1 MHYLC
6 ASMRNL
12 LLLIFLFLS
21 FTAYSQSVPK
31 DDFINTKEGVPLFS
45 KRLFITKCREKIK
58 SGEDNQEALQVCAC
72 HAQKLDTRFTNK
84 QYRAAWN
91 AAGDK
96 WLDFLIEQDS
106 VLKADIQECYQT
118 AWKKNIFFSDAQA
131 KSVKESMKE
140 SLKKSVKDSLD
151 EKKLDTYCDCA
162 VNVMKERK
170 VPAKKMD
177 ELANPNSF
185 LYNEIAYR
193 CGGVPVKRVSE
204 TTGWKASLAADVHGV
219 SDIDTVN
226 IITVNAM
233 TRLKV
238 KIGSFVYIW
247 LLDSGATDLLIS
259 DSLAT
264 QMMEQHLFSEKDFL
278 GNATY
283 NVANGKEV
291 NCKVYKINNVQIG
304 KFTIDNIILS
314 TSPDVQDYLL
324 GKSFLNK
331 FSRWTIDNRREVL
344 ILEK

>member
-1 MHYLC
+1 
-6 ASMRNL
+6 MRNL
-12 LLLIFLFLS
+12 LILIFLSLS
-21 FTAYSQSVPK
+21 FTAYSQPVPK
-31 DDFINTKEGVPLFS
+31 DDFINTKEGVPLFG

-58 SGEDNQEALQVCAC
+58 SGEDSQEALQVCAC
-72 HAQKLDTRFTNK
+72 NAQKLDARFTNK
-84 QYRAAWN
+84 QYREAWN
-91 AAGDK
+91 AVGDE

-106 VLKADIQECYQT
+106 VLKADIQKCYQT
-118 AWKKNIFFSDAQA
+118 AWKRNVFFSDAQVKA
-131 KSVKESMKE
+131 VKEGMKE

-151 EKKLDTYCDCA
+151 EKKLETYCDCA
-162 VNVMKERK
+162 VNVMKERTL
-170 VPAKKMD
+170 PAKRMD
-177 ELANPNSF
+177 ELVNPNSF

-204 TTGWKASLAADVHGV
+204 TTGWKPSLAVDVHGV

-233 TRLKV
+233 TKLKV

-304 KFTIDNIILS
+304 KFTIDNIMLA

-331 FSRWTIDNRREVL
+331 FSRWTIDNRRELL